1 MKKDRD
7 IDFTGWQ
14 VREKNVRLRVFLIV
28 LAVIFAGA
36 LSFVIILA
44 RNDFDINLFL
54 GTRTKDDTAE
64 TETLPPDEDA
74 PMPGAAAAPFTD
86 ENAVNVL
93 FFCADDGKLDF
104 CLLAS
109 FSKEENAIRVKPVT
123 PQSDFSW
130 NGRNYTLKK
139 LYEEV
144 SASAVAAALQDKGVR
159 VSRYVDMGETA
170 FKQIM
175 GTLGEVE
182 VNVPRDVSYK
192 VNGITY
198 DQKAGMQT
206 MKGDA
211 LLHYMTHAFEG
222 DERYRAQGEAFAAV
236 LRTHFTEENLQK
248 GEEFFTSLLNHTDT
262 DISVFDYA
270 NKKDAVSAFLQA
282 AQRIEV
288 IS

>member
-1 MKKDRD
+1 M
-7 IDFTGWQ
+7 
-14 VREKNVRLRVFLIV
+14 
-28 LAVIFAGA
+28 
-36 LSFVIILA
+36 
-44 RNDFDINLFL
+44 
-54 GTRTKDDTAE
+54 
-64 TETLPPDEDA
+64 
-74 PMPGAAAAPFTD
+74 
-86 ENAVNVL
+86 
-93 FFCADDGKLDF
+93 
-104 CLLAS
+104 
-109 FSKEENAIRVKPVT
+109 KPVT

-130 NGRNYTLKK
+130 NGRDYTLKK

-222 DERYRAQGEAFAAV
+222 DERYRAQGEAFAAI

-282 AQRIEV
+282 APRIEV